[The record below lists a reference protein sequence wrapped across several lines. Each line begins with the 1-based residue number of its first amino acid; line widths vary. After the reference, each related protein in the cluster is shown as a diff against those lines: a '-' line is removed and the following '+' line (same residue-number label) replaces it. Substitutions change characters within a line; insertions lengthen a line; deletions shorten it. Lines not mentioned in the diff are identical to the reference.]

1 MIQDGGK
8 PTVIVVDD
16 EATNLS
22 FLKEILQDE
31 FNVRLSPS
39 GERALAFMEKS
50 APDLLLLDIEMP
62 GMNGYDVIRA
72 VKKREE
78 WREIPILILTG
89 QEDREGEEIAFNLGA
104 VDYIRKPISAG
115 VVKARVRL
123 HMELENHRKNLEGLV
138 ETRTEQLEKM
148 QDAILNILANMTSFR
163 DNETGAHIKR
173 TTIYAKVLI
182 ENLMKKRHQH
192 YQVDPKYA
200 DSVVKSAKLHDIG
213 KVAIPDSILFKPAK
227 LTVEEFEVIKKH
239 SVYGAFILDSAIDE
253 LGGDTS
259 LFLNVAREIIIGHH
273 EKWNG
278 SGYPAGIK
286 GDSIPI
292 SARIMAIADV
302 YDALIS
308 ERPYKK
314 PFTHEVAMNIILK
327 DAGTHFDP
335 TLVELS
341 LDVMESFRD
350 IALMH
355 KDDHSFE
362 VYEGIYL

>member
-1 MIQDGGK
+1 MIHDGGK

-22 FLKEILQDE
+22 FLKEILQDD

-50 APDLLLLDIEMP
+50 TPELVLLDIEMP
-62 GMNGYDVIRA
+62 GMNGFEVIRA
-72 VKKREE
+72 IKKNPE
-78 WREIPILILTG
+78 WQEIPILILTG
-89 QEDREGEEIAFNLGA
+89 HDERDGEEQAFNLGA

-115 VVKARVRL
+115 VVRARVRL
-123 HMELENHRKNLEGLV
+123 HTELENHRKNLEGLV
-138 ETRTEQLEKM
+138 AVRTEQLEQM
-148 QDAILNILANMTSFR
+148 QDSILSMLANMTSFR

-182 ENLMKKRHQH
+182 ENLMKKRHPN
-192 YQVDPKYA
+192 YLIDPKYA

-239 SVYGAFILDSAIDE
+239 AVYGAFILDSAIDE
-253 LGGDTS
+253 LKETS
-259 LFLNVAREIIIGHH
+259 YFLMVAREIIIGHH

-286 GDSIPI
+286 GENIPL
-292 SARIMAIADV
+292 SARIMALADV

-314 PFTHEVAMNIILK
+314 PFTHEVSMNIILK

-341 LDVMESFRD
+341 LDVMDSFRD

-362 VYEGIYL
+362 VYEGLYI

>member
-1 MIQDGGK
+1 MREADR

-31 FNVRLSPS
+31 YNVRLSPS
-39 GERALAFMEKS
+39 GERAIVFMEKS
-50 APDLLLLDIEMP
+50 APDLILLDIEMP

-72 VKKREE
+72 VKKNPL
-78 WREIPILILTG
+78 WQDIPILILTG
-89 QEDREGEEIAFNLGA
+89 QDDRDGEEIAFGLGA

-123 HMELENHRKNLEGLV
+123 HMELIMHRRNLESIV
-138 ETRTEQLEKM
+138 VQRTEQLSKLK
-148 QDAILNILANMTSFR
+148 DSILSILANMTSFR

-173 TTIYAKVLI
+173 TTIYVQVLI
-182 ENLMKKRHQH
+182 ENLIKKRHPR
-192 YQVDPKYA
+192 YIVDPLYA
-200 DSVVKSAKLHDIG
+200 DSVIKSAKLHDIG

-239 SVYGAFILDSAIDE
+239 TVYGTFILDSAIDE
-253 LGGDTS
+253 LGETS
-259 LFLNVAREIIIGHH
+259 FFLNVAREIIIGHH

-278 SGYPAGIK
+278 CGYPYGIK
-286 GDSIPI
+286 GENIPL
-292 SARIMAIADV
+292 SARVMAIADV

-314 PFTHEVAMNIILK
+314 PFTHEVSMNIILK

-341 LDVMESFRD
+341 LDVMEGFQN
-350 IALMH
+350 IAQMH
-355 KDDHSFE
+355 KDDHLFSM
-362 VYEGIYL
+362 VEGIY